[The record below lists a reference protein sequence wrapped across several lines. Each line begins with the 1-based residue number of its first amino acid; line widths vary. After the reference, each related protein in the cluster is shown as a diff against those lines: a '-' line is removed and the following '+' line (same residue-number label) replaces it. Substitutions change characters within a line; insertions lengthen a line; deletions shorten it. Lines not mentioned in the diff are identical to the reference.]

1 MTIRIL
7 LIEDDRELGKVL
19 RSALTTEGHEVL
31 SAASLS
37 EAQSILNNQDAG
49 RPFDLFLL
57 DLGLPDGD
65 GQTFLKTA
73 RKASAAPLIVISAR
87 PHDEIKIQLLDAGAD
102 DYLVKPF
109 GIGELL
115 ARIRVALRHRGNVTL
130 PATLIYQRDGLNIDL
145 IKREIVSEGV
155 ELKLTPTEYELL
167 ARLVRSAGQ
176 AVSHRQ
182 LLHDVWGPEYLEHT
196 QYTRLYIGQL
206 RAKIEKNPAD
216 PHFILTE
223 TGVGY
228 RLLASE

>member
-1 MTIRIL
+1 MSIRIL
-7 LIEDDRELGKVL
+7 LIEDDRELGKAL
-19 RSALTTEGHEVL
+19 RAALTTEGHEVL
-31 SAASLS
+31 TAASLS
-37 EAQSILNNQDAG
+37 EANSILNNQEHG
-49 RPFDLFLL
+49 KPFDLFLL

-65 GQTFLKTA
+65 GQSFLNIA
-73 RKASAAPLIVISAR
+73 RKVSGAPLIVISAR
-87 PHDEIKIQLLDAGAD
+87 PQDESKIQLLDAGAD

-115 ARIRVALRHRGNVTL
+115 ARIRVALRHRGNIAL
-130 PATLIYQRDGLNIDL
+130 PATLMYQRDGLKIDL
-145 IKREIVSEGV
+145 IKREIVLEGTP
-155 ELKLTPTEYELL
+155 LKLTPTEYGLL

-182 LLHDVWGPEYLEHT
+182 LLNDVWGPEYLEHT